1 MKPKSGPVAAIN
13 SDELEVRERM
23 ERGAKRRE
31 AFAPW
36 MNDEGSD
43 MIDNVLDIANPDQQ
57 QGVYMLK
64 MMEHALWRAF
74 TAGDNHGRNNA

>member
-1 MKPKSGPVAAIN
+1 MSKEKGPVAAIN
-13 SDELEVRERM
+13 SDESDVLKRIERS
-23 ERGAKRRE
+23 AKRRE

-36 MNDEGSD
+36 MSDEGSD
-43 MIDNVLDIANPDQQ
+43 MIDNVLDIANLDQE